1 MCSRNVLLELRGRN
15 MSQILSESRAELSRG
30 RRLRRYASVAILS
43 VGLASAGV
51 SAASAQ
57 EDGGLL
63 ANACTACHGVDG
75 RSETAIPTIAGLDPV
90 IFAQL
95 MTGFADDTL
104 MVTIMNR
111 IAKAYTAEQIL
122 LLANYFAAR

>member
-1 MCSRNVLLELRGRN
+1 
-15 MSQILSESRAELSRG
+15 MSQIQPKSRG
-30 RRLRRYASVAILS
+30 EASRRRLLGRYARVAILS
-43 VGLASAGV
+43 TGLVSAGV

-95 MTGFADDTL
+95 MTSFADDTL

-122 LLANYFAAR
+122 LLATYFAAR

>member
-1 MCSRNVLLELRGRN
+1 
-15 MSQILSESRAELSRG
+15 MSQHQVKMRVSRRS
-30 RRLRRYASVAILS
+30 RLRRYAGAAVVS
-43 VGLASAGV
+43 VGLVTGGASTV
-51 SAASAQ
+51 LAQ
-57 EDGGLL
+57 EDGGILG
-63 ANACTACHGVDG
+63 NACTACHGVDG
-75 RSETAIPTIAGLDPV
+75 RSESAIPTIAGLDPV

-95 MTGFADDTL
+95 MTSFADDTL